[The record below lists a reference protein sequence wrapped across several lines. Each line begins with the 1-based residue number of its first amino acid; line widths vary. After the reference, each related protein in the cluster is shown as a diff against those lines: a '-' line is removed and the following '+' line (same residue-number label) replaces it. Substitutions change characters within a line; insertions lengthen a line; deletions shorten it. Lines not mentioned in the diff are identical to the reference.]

1 MPVVTKEL
9 EVKKKAIVPI
19 SGSQKLKKMI
29 INPKGT
35 INQMNMS
42 IISEG
47 REEGSIR
54 SIEQ

>member
-47 REEGSIR
+47 REEASIW